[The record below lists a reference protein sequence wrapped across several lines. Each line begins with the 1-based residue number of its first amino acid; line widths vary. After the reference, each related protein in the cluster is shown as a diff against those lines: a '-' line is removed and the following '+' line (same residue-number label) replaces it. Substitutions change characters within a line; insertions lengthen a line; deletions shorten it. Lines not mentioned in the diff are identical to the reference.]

1 MFLGTSIT
9 GVAKRTKG
17 VQLLF
22 FFFTSASVIIFLE
35 ASFLLAVSSGNL
47 SRSNQVVSSGRPLG
61 QGRVLGRIYSLSS
74 SASSVKTVEFK
85 QTIIGADARPLII
98 KNYLSRYNS
107 PLFPYWRFIFDT
119 SIKYGLDYRLLVAIA
134 QQESNLCKK
143 IPEDSYNCWGWGI
156 HSRGTFK
163 CNSFSQCIEIVAKG
177 IKKDYID
184 KGYKTPEQIMKK
196 YTPLSNGSWALG
208 VRQFMEEMENDYGEE

>member
-1 MFLGTSIT
+1 MFLETT
-9 GVAKRTKG
+9 TAEVVKRTKRL
-17 VQLLF
+17 QFIL
-22 FFFTSASVIIFLE
+22 FFFTSASIIVLLE
-35 ASFLLAVSSGNL
+35 ASFLLTAASADNKNNHNIVSNRRLVNRG
-47 SRSNQVVSSGRPLG
+47 G
-61 QGRVLGRIYSLSS
+61 VLGKIYSLSGNIS
-74 SASSVKTVEFK
+74 SGKAPKFK

-98 KNYLSRYNS
+98 KNYLSRYKS

-143 IPEDSYNCWGWGI
+143 IPKDSYNCWGWGI
-156 HSRGTFK
+156 HSRGTFR
-163 CNSFSQCIEIVAKG
+163 CNSFSECIEIVAKG

-196 YTPLSNGSWALG
+196 YTPLSDGSWALG
-208 VRQFMEEMENDYGEE
+208 VRQFMEEMENDQ